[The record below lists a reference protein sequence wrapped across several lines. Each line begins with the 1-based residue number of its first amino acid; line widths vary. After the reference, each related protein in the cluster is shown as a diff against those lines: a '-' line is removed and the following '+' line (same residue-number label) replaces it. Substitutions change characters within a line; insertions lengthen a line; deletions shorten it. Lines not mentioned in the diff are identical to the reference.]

1 MDESRNFGFIFRKMG
16 LSNTPGAA
24 SLDFF
29 LGDGSENPTKSFKS
43 LRFNLGSD
51 LIDDDE
57 RVLFDNY

>member
-1 MDESRNFGFIFRKMG
+1 MG
-16 LSNTPGAA
+16 LFNTPGAA

-57 RVLFDNY
+57 RILFDNY